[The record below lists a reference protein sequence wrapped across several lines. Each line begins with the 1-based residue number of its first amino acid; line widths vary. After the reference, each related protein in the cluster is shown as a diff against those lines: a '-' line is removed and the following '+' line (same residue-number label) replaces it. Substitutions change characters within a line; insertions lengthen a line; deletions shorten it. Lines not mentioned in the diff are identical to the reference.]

1 MSEHPE
7 EELLAQARAQ
17 QHTPDFH
24 DAYRERQTVEHRLA
38 RMMQLGSRQARYF
51 GRAKTELQW
60 IIAATVANLTLVAQR
75 QRDQKAANPCNGALK
90 RFLRRI
96 VQAVQ
101 GTVLRAVAMP
111 FEPAFLSLAA

>member
-7 EELLAQARAQ
+7 EELLAHARAQ

-60 IIAATVANLTLVAQR
+60 ILAATVANLTLVVGMQKGE
-75 QRDQKAANPCNGALK
+75 KAAGGVCGSLK
-90 RFLRRI
+90 RFLNAILMVITDCCSWATPKPAGSTFARR
-96 VQAVQ
+96 
-101 GTVLRAVAMP
+101 
-111 FEPAFLSLAA
+111 AA